1 MSRKHLASKL
11 LQEISLI
18 FGIATKKSICLPYN
32 KYHFADLEEPHP
44 IPLPVI
50 NAANDQNEG
59 QQEDE
64 SHEEG
69 EPKENNSGLADAI
82 ETQVQNVPTPTPNNH

>member
-11 LQEISLI
+11 LQGSSLI

-44 IPLPVI
+44 IPLLVI
-50 NAANDQNEG
+50 NAANDQNE
-59 QQEDE
+59 E

-69 EPKENNSGLADAI
+69 KPKENSSGLADAI
-82 ETQVQNVPTPTPNNH
+82 ETQVQNVPNSNPNNH

>member
-11 LQEISLI
+11 LQGISLI

-44 IPLPVI
+44 IPLLVI
-50 NAANDQNEG
+50 NASNNQNEEK
-59 QQEDE
+59 QEDE

-69 EPKENNSGLADAI
+69 KPKETGSGLADAI
-82 ETQVQNVPTPTPNNH
+82 ETQVQNVPNSNPNNH